1 MPSNRRVKAL
11 AVGAILMLIV
21 AASSVDY
28 TVKPGDT
35 LGQIAKQ
42 HGVSVSALAKAND
55 ITNLNLIHVGQVLI
69 IPGEKGKG
77 DIIYIVKAGDTL
89 GKIAVNHKTTVNVLL
104 EKNDIPNPNLIK
116 IGQKVLVPDGGSTD
130 TKSPPPEDDSGSN
143 DSGNSNTRSG
153 KSHVVKSGETLSK
166 IANKYDG
173 VSTDQIAKANGIVK
187 GRIYVGTRLWLDGPS
202 YVAQGGGGSGTYT
215 VKSGDRLAD
224 IAARYG
230 TTISALADM
239 NNISNVHL
247 IRPGQVLK
255 VPGGS
260 SWYCPVNDSSYF
272 NDWGFPRGGGTRYH
286 EGNDLFAIRGAPV
299 YAPVSGTVKQ
309 KKGDIG
315 GIQVN
320 LSGSDGITYVNSHL
334 DSYGKSGQVK
344 AGDVIGYVGNTGN
357 ARGTNPHVHFMMYY
371 KGVTINPYPSL
382 VANNC

>member
-1 MPSNRRVKAL
+1 MPSNRRVRAL

-35 LGQIAKQ
+35 LGQIAKEQ
-42 HGVSVSALAKAND
+42 GVSVAALAEAND
-55 ITNLNLIHVGQVLI
+55 ITNFNLIHVGQVLI
-69 IPGEKGKG
+69 IPGKEGKG

-89 GKIAVNHKTTVNVLL
+89 GKIAVNHKTSVSVLL

-116 IGQKVLVPDGGSTD
+116 IGQKILVPDGGSSD
-130 TKSPPPEDDSGSN
+130 TKDPPPKDDSDSN
-143 DSGNSNTRSG
+143 DTGNSNTRSG
-153 KSHVVKSGETLSK
+153 RYHVVKPGETLSK
-166 IANKYDG
+166 IASKYNG
-173 VSTDQIAKANGIVK
+173 VSANQIAKANGIVK

-230 TTISALADM
+230 TPISVLADM
-239 NNISNVHL
+239 NDISNVHL

-286 EGNDLFAIRGAPV
+286 EGNDLFADRGSPV
-299 YAPVSGTVKQ
+299 YAPVAGTVKQ
-309 KKGDIG
+309 KKGNIG

-320 LSGSDGITYVNSHL
+320 LSGSDGVTYINSHL

-344 AGDVIGYVGNTGN
+344 AGEVIGYVGNTGN
-357 ARGTNPHVHFMMYY
+357 AKGTNPHVHFMMYY